1 MVWGIEISR
10 TILHVVVVALCF
22 SAIIQVMIALL
33 NYLQRKLRPELS
45 NRSMPMRYLMMSN
58 VLGTIYSIPL
68 NIVGMIWL
76 AQETDWRQLIDN
88 WLWCM
93 GFVVAIVAFSQLRF
107 YLVHVLQSGHMV
119 GIDGDFAGMILWA
132 GILSFGYAAIWLYL
146 IWILVELCLS
156 WRKSINRDM
165 YWDCIR
171 SASLNISSILIA
183 SLISMLVY
191 ADTGGQIPIT
201 GLTGE
206 SLIPALTAILCY
218 AVVYFVVW
226 LPFIVYVVWV
236 QTSKF
241 NLQNASRFFWFT
253 AGTLELPFLFL
264 PFGILASG
272 LLIEHG
278 LLVLGIYMIAL
289 LMVAL
294 LANQL
299 SRSIAQNQR
308 RDVQLMGLEKLG
320 REILAAPTDM
330 RSLPGL
336 LKRHIPEMFQCR
348 RADVWLAPE
357 TYLLKYPDAKDNYTP
372 EIWNWLM
379 TQTSPVGFL
388 EKQNLP
394 WENAPEQHFALIAAP
409 IFDSQ
414 SGKAIGGLF
423 IELLS
428 LPQRWKKKTIREIF
442 PAVQNLADQ
451 IAAALKQAEV
461 YQETLNH
468 QRVTQELRLAGEI
481 QTSFLPIRSPE
492 IDGWDIAASLEPAR
506 QTSGD
511 FYDYFALE
519 DDRLGILIADVA
531 DKGLGAALYM
541 ALGRTL
547 LLTYAQ
553 EYPENPAAV
562 LRMTNRRL
570 LSDARAS
577 MFITAFYGV
586 LEPKNGRLIY
596 CNAGHNPPLLLA
608 GGKTGRI
615 LELSPNGM
623 ALGID
628 SDATWIAVSRQI
640 EPEDTLL
647 LYTDGVVEAN
657 DPAGEFYG
665 MATLR
670 EMVSAIANRPSQW
683 IIRAIQE
690 DVDAF
695 QGGTPQADDI
705 TLMCIKRRE

>member
-1 MVWGIEISR
+1 
-10 TILHVVVVALCF
+10 
-22 SAIIQVMIALL
+22 
-33 NYLQRKLRPELS
+33 
-45 NRSMPMRYLMMSN
+45 MRYLMMSN
-58 VLGTIYSIPL
+58 VVGMLYSIPL
-68 NIVGMIWL
+68 DIVGLVWL
-76 AQETDWRQLIDN
+76 IHETDWSQFVNN
-88 WLWCM
+88 WHWLL
-93 GFVVAIVAFSQLRF
+93 GFMAAIVVFSQLRF
-107 YLVHVLQSGHMV
+107 YLVHVLQSGHMI
-119 GIDGDFAGMILWA
+119 GIDGDLAGMILWA
-132 GILSFGYAAIWLYL
+132 GILSFGYAVIWLYL
-146 IWILVELCLS
+146 LWILIELCLS
-156 WRKSINRDM
+156 WRRSFNRDM
-165 YWDCIR
+165 YWNCIR
-171 SASLNISSILIA
+171 SASLNMSSILIA
-183 SLISMLVY
+183 SLISLAVY
-191 ADTGGQIPIT
+191 GNSGGQIPIS
-201 GLTGE
+201 GLSSQ
-206 SLIPALTAILCY
+206 SLLPALTAIFCY
-218 AVVYFVVW
+218 AVVYFIVW
-226 LPFIVYVVWV
+226 LPFITYVIWV
-236 QTSKF
+236 QISKF
-241 NLQNASRFFWFT
+241 NLQDASRFFWFT
-253 AGTLELPFLFL
+253 TGTLELPFLFL

-272 LLIEHG
+272 LLVERG

-294 LANQL
+294 LTNQL

-308 RDVQLMGLEKLG
+308 REVQLMGLEKLG
-320 REILAAPTDM
+320 RDIMAAPTDM

-336 LKRHIPEMFQCR
+336 LKRHIPEMFLCR

-357 TYLLKYPDAKDNYTP
+357 TYLLKYPDGKDNYTP
-372 EIWNWLM
+372 EIWTWLM
-379 TQTSPVGFL
+379 AQASPTGFL
-388 EKQNLP
+388 EKEDLP
-394 WENAPEQHFALIAAP
+394 WVNAPERHFALIAAP

-414 SGKAIGGLF
+414 SDRPIGGLF

-428 LPQRWKKKTIREIF
+428 IPQRWKRKTLRELY

-451 IAAALKQAEV
+451 VAAALKQAEV
-461 YQETLNH
+461 YQEAMSH

-492 IDGWDIAASLEPAR
+492 IAGWDIAASLTPAR

-511 FYDYFALE
+511 FYDFFSLE

-531 DKGLGAALYM
+531 DKGLGASLYM

-547 LLTYAQ
+547 LLTYAH

-586 LEPKNGRLIY
+586 LEPGNGRLIY

-608 GGKTGRI
+608 GQGSGRI
-615 LELSPNGM
+615 LELSTNGM

-628 SDATWIAVSRQI
+628 PEATWVAVSKQI

-657 DPAGEFYG
+657 DPVGEFYG
-665 MATLR
+665 MAKLR
-670 EMVSAIANRPSQW
+670 DTVSAIANRPSRW

-690 DVDAF
+690 DIDSFLGDAT
-695 QGGTPQADDI
+695 QSDDI